1 MLNAADLISPIT
13 DTDID
18 WVCQLMNLQE
28 LDEPRKNYLKSLTTL
43 DVSACPGSGKTTLL
57 VAKLAIIARKWKH
70 PTRGL
75 CVLSHTNVAREEI
88 ERRLG
93 SNEVCQKLLSYPHFI
108 DTIHAFVNRF
118 LATPWLLS
126 AGYKLTA
133 IDNDLTISVRRRA
146 LGNRNY
152 QILNGYLERQ
162 HSSFDNLR
170 LANADF
176 SNPLRGFP
184 SGPHT
189 QTYQLAAAA
198 IKHSSEQGYFCY
210 DEIFVLGSAL
220 LDQHPEIST
229 ILTQRFPFVLIDE
242 MQDTSAM
249 QNSFLSRI
257 FSRNS
262 PAICVHRVGDPNQ
275 AIYEGDA
282 LTGVD
287 AFPDD
292 ARCLSISNSF
302 RFDQSIANIA
312 NRLAFHP
319 INPNGLI
326 GVREIAADEA
336 TAHTIFVFP
345 DNDTSGVLDAYGEH
359 LLETFPQEIIKNSMV
374 TAIGAVHKEYPDIH
388 PDHRHYPKTVPHY
401 WTGYQTST
409 ASSTFKPETLVEYL
423 IMAQIRRRIGSTL
436 HRSVNYGAQGIAH
449 LANLTAGHSVYGSQ
463 ARVHREIDTNL
474 GNNETSKRIYHNLIR
489 KFIVDSE
496 ELNQAAWQAL
506 NPDLLRLGESLGGAI
521 QSQEVLDFLSWSVS
535 PELLDQVAQ
544 ADAQSSSTNI
554 YRYTN
559 QTGLLDIH
567 LGSIH
572 MAKGQTHL
580 ATLILE
586 TYNSAHFLHSLLP
599 WILGRNSNARRGMSD
614 TAKKRLLSLYVAMTR
629 PTRLICLAM
638 RRSSFGTDAQLI
650 QDQESL
656 AGLGWVVRII

>member
-1 MLNAADLISPIT
+1 MINAADLISPIT
-13 DTDID
+13 DDDID
-18 WVCQLMNLQE
+18 WACQLMHLQE
-28 LDEPRKNYLKSLTTL
+28 LDEPRKTYLKSLTTL

-93 SNEVCQKLLSYPHFI
+93 GNEVCQKLLSYPHFI

-126 AGYKLTA
+126 SGYKLTA
-133 IDNDLTISVRRRA
+133 IDNDITIKVRRRA

-152 QILNGYLERQ
+152 QILNGFLERQ

-170 LANADF
+170 LSNADF

-189 QTYQLAAAA
+189 QTYQLATAA

-210 DEIFVLGSAL
+210 DEIFVLGGAL
-220 LDQHPEIST
+220 LDKHPEIST
-229 ILTQRFPFVLIDE
+229 ILNQRFPFVLIDE

-262 PAICVHRVGDPNQ
+262 PALCIHRVGDPNQ

-282 LTGVD
+282 LTGAD

-292 ARCLSISNSF
+292 ERCLSISNSF

-319 INPNGLI
+319 INPNGLTGI
-326 GVREIAADEA
+326 REISAGE
-336 TAHTIFVFP
+336 TPAHTIFVFP
-345 DNDTSGVLDAYGEH
+345 DDDTRGVLDAYGEH
-359 LLETFPQEIIKNSMV
+359 LLKTFPLERIRDSMV
-374 TAIGAVHKEYPDIH
+374 TAIGTVHKEYPDIT

-401 WTGYQTST
+401 WVGYQ
-409 ASSTFKPETLVEYL
+409 ASNASATFKPETLVEYFIL
-423 IMAQIRRRIGSTL
+423 AQIRRRVGSTL
-436 HRSVNYGAQGIAH
+436 HRSVNYVAEGIAH

-463 ARVHREIDTNL
+463 AWVHREIDTSL
-474 GNNETSKRIYHNLIR
+474 GQYEASKRFYHNLIR
-489 KFIVDSE
+489 RFIVDSE
-496 ELNQAAWQAL
+496 ELKQANWQAL
-506 NPDLLRLGESLGGAI
+506 HPDLLALGASLGGEL
-521 QSQEVLDFLSWSVS
+521 QSQAVLDFLSWTVS
-535 PELLDQVAQ
+535 PELLNQ
-544 ADAQSSSTNI
+544 AEAKTSSTNI
-554 YRYTN
+554 YRYIN
-559 QTGLLDIH
+559 QTGLVDIR

-586 TYNSAHFLHSLLP
+586 TYYNVHFLHSLLP
-599 WILGRNSNARRGMSD
+599 WLLGRNSNGTGGMSD
-614 TAKKRLLSLYVAMTR
+614 AAKKRLLLLYVAMTR
-629 PTRLICLAM
+629 PTHLLCLAM

-650 QDQESL
+650 QTQEML
-656 AGLGWVVRII
+656 AGSGWTVRVI